1 MSENERKNVNVA
13 LASFAFVLLMHT
25 AAMSWWAATL
35 QATVNQHDERLDE
48 LGPRVE
54 RLEADYYRRG
64 NP

>member
-13 LASFAFVLLMHT
+13 LASFAFVLLMQT

-35 QATVNQHDERLDE
+35 QANVNQHDERLDE

>member
-1 MSENERKNVNVA
+1 MSEAERKNVNVA
-13 LASFAFVLLMHT
+13 LASFGLVLIAQT

-35 QATVNQHDERLDE
+35 QANVNSHDERLDI
-48 LGPRVE
+48 LVPRVE

>member
-1 MSENERKNVNVA
+1 MSEGERKNVNIA
-13 LASFAFVLLMHT
+13 LAGFALVLLTQT

-35 QATVNQHDERLDE
+35 QANVAQHDEHLDA
-48 LGPRVE
+48 LVPRVE